1 MKTVLVPWKMPD
13 RGREALS
20 KAKVSTHYLHGPEG
34 ELPQPKELIEAVKRV
49 DVLISRATLDV
60 PDDVLQGSPNLKGI
74 ANWGVGFNNINI
86 RLATKLGIPV
96 TNTPGVLTETTADLA
111 WTLLMA
117 TARRIPQAH
126 QYVLSGKWKGPGG
139 KVFMGIDIGPGGS
152 NRRKVLGIIGFG
164 KIGQAV
170 CRRSKGFK
178 MKVLAYDPPMKEI
191 IEKAPGVE
199 YRDLDD
205 LLKESDFISLHSP
218 LTKETHH
225 LIGEREFNL
234 MKATA
239 IFVNTSRGPIVDE
252 GALVRALREE
262 IIAGAG
268 LDVYENEPQLAPG
281 LMELHNVVL
290 LPHIGSATEDT
301 RGQMAYV
308 AVKNA
313 LHMLRGKKPVNI
325 VNPAVFDSA
334 GYKKRV
340 EKS

>member
-1 MKTVLVPWKMPD
+1 
-13 RGREALS
+13 
-20 KAKVSTHYLHGPEG
+20 
-34 ELPQPKELIEAVKRV
+34 
-49 DVLISRATLDV
+49 
-60 PDDVLQGSPNLKGI
+60 
-74 ANWGVGFNNINI
+74 
-86 RLATKLGIPV
+86 
-96 TNTPGVLTETTADLA
+96 
-111 WTLLMA
+111 
-117 TARRIPQAH
+117 
-126 QYVLSGKWKGPGG
+126 
-139 KVFMGIDIGPGGS
+139 
-152 NRRKVLGIIGFG
+152 
-164 KIGQAV
+164 
-170 CRRSKGFK
+170 